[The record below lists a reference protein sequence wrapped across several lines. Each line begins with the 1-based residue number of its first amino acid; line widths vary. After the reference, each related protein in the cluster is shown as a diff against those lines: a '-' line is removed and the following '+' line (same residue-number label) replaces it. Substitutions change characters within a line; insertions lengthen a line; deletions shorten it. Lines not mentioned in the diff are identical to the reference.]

1 MEPRGGAGVGL
12 VLPDE
17 YGMRDGQKAHQ
28 GAVLKEIQDFRL
40 ICETPEGDQSVRKKG
55 DVQIYTS

>member
-17 YGMRDGQKAHQ
+17 YGVRDGQQTHQ

-40 ICETPEGDQSVRKKG
+40 ICETPEDDQRVRKEK
-55 DVQIYTS
+55 DVLTRTS

>member
-17 YGMRDGQKAHQ
+17 DGMRDRQEAHQ
-28 GAVLKEIQDFRL
+28 SAVLKEIQDFRL
-40 ICETPEGDQSVRKKG
+40 ICETPEDDQSVRKKG
-55 DVQIYTS
+55 DVQMYTS